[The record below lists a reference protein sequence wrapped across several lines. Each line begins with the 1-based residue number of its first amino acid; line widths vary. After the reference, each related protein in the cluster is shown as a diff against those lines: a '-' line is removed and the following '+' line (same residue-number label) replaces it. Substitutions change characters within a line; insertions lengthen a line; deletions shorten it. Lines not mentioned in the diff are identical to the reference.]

1 MNATVPDAYHE
12 LISLYLRQWSVLRS
26 RLKRQTGSHELA
38 EDALQETWLR
48 LSRMKGGPI
57 DIRDQHAFI
66 LRVASNI
73 AIDLA
78 RRENRHGGRCISDEA
93 VLAAIEDACPSPERV
108 VIDRDQLRLL
118 VLATQ
123 GAADEPLRRPHPS
136 RDRGAAR
143 RFRKH
148 GGALSG
154 AGAAALPRS
163 LPRPALIFSQA
174 EVQYSPLRFVLAV
187 GARAGLPPGAEQSMT
202 SEVEAAGS

>member
-118 VLATQ
+118 VLALSQLPARPRKALLMNRCDGLTHREIAGRLGVSESMVARYLVQ
-123 GAADEPLRRPHPS
+123 ALRHC
-136 RDRGAAR
+136 RDH
-143 RFRKH
+143 FRDQH
-148 GGALSG
+148 
-154 AGAAALPRS
+154 
-163 LPRPALIFSQA
+163 
-174 EVQYSPLRFVLAV
+174 
-187 GARAGLPPGAEQSMT
+187 
-202 SEVEAAGS
+202 

>member
-118 VLATQ
+118 VLALSQLPARPRRALLMKRGSAFPKAWWRAIWCRRCGIAAITSATSTDFFAGR
-123 GAADEPLRRPHPS
+123 GAIFPAPFRPCCRGSCRAPS
-136 RDRGAAR
+136 RCGA
-143 RFRKH
+143 KH
-148 GGALSG
+148 D
-154 AGAAALPRS
+154 
-163 LPRPALIFSQA
+163 Q
-174 EVQYSPLRFVLAV
+174 
-187 GARAGLPPGAEQSMT
+187 
-202 SEVEAAGS
+202 